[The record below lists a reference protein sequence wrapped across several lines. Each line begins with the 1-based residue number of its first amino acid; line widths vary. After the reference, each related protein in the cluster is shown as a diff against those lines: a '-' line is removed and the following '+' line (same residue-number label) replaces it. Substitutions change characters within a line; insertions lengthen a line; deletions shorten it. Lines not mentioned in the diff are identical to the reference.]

1 MRHDFKREKT
11 SEYTRRRRAKRNA
24 RVYLVPFDVDIVVR
38 LCFFLD
44 VVLCC
49 KNQNENSRRL
59 RWTSQRR
66 RLGRSPK
73 LIRFFFFSFLFSSL
87 FWPLRRLCDHTWNCG
102 VLSRD
107 YFLFQCS
114 RQSFPDS
121 KATTLAS
128 PRVDGQTN
136 NDFGEYKIVF
146 HFFLSAECVI
156 QSMTMAQTTMSWEGW
171 KKPLIQF
178 KSLQSKLKIF
188 RDS

>member
-73 LIRFFFFSFLFSSL
+73 LIRFFSSRFCFRLCFGHYGDSVITHETAECCREIIFCFDVLDNLFPILRQQHWQVLESTDKRIMILANTKLCFTFFSLL
-87 FWPLRRLCDHTWNCG
+87 N
-102 VLSRD
+102 VLSN
-107 YFLFQCS
+107 Q
-114 RQSFPDS
+114 
-121 KATTLAS
+121 
-128 PRVDGQTN
+128 
-136 NDFGEYKIVF
+136 
-146 HFFLSAECVI
+146 
-156 QSMTMAQTTMSWEGW
+156 
-171 KKPLIQF
+171 
-178 KSLQSKLKIF
+178 
-188 RDS
+188 